1 MIRKIEYMHLQFG
14 FTPEKTCATCG
25 YFREHMAKSQKVF
38 KCAIYGDSASEA
50 TDWRKK
56 YEACGKWREHYTEY
70 NNTPLYLAR
79 IPTANKHIE
88 CAGQMEFDI

>member
-1 MIRKIEYMHLQFG
+1 M
-14 FTPEKTCATCG
+14 
-25 YFREHMAKSQKVF
+25 
-38 KCAIYGDSASEA
+38 YGDSASEA